1 MKLSTAMVERTLD
14 HFKAH
19 ALPESHPAIGT
30 LSQLFGEHTFFIDDH
45 GLNIVQPAMKP
56 AMKYDTD
63 AEFGQV
69 VKLASWEDTAQ
80 TSLKPH
86 EPKPTGVMVPLK
98 DTDHEREP

>member
-30 LSQLFGEHTFFIDDH
+30 LNQLFGEHTFFIDDH
-45 GLNIVQPAMKP
+45 GLNIVQPAMK
-56 AMKYDTD
+56 YDTG

-86 EPKPTGVMVPLK
+86 EPKPTGVMVPLN
-98 DTDHEREP
+98 DNDREREP

>member
-1 MKLSTAMVERTLD
+1 
-14 HFKAH
+14 
-19 ALPESHPAIGT
+19 
-30 LSQLFGEHTFFIDDH
+30 
-45 GLNIVQPAMKP
+45 MKP

>member
-1 MKLSTAMVERTLD
+1 MKLSTAMVERTLN

-45 GLNIVQPAMKP
+45 GLNIVQPAMK
-56 AMKYDTD
+56 YDTG

-98 DTDHEREP
+98 DNDPESEPKPG

>member
-1 MKLSTAMVERTLD
+1 MKLTTAMVERTLD
-14 HFKAH
+14 HLEAH

-30 LSQLFGEHTFFIDDH
+30 LSKVFGEHTFFIDDY
-45 GLNIVQPAMKP
+45 GLNIVQPAMK
-56 AMKYDTD
+56 YDTG

-98 DTDHEREP
+98 DNDREREP